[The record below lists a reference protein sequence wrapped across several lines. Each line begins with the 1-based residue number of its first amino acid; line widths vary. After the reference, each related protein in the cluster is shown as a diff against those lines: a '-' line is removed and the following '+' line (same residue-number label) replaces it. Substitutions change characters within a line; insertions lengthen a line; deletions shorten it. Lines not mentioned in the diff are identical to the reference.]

1 MNEKAEGF
9 YLKKCRKFLTTMV
22 LACSLFIP
30 VRAGA
35 EADVVVSMQINN
47 SIMEINGEN
56 TEIDEGR
63 ATSPII
69 FGGRTLVPIR
79 AIIEAFDGEVFWDGT
94 TQTVE
99 LILYD
104 DIIRLVIDS
113 DVAYLNGEQHTL
125 DVAPAIINDRT
136 MLPLRFIAEGFNLGI
151 AWDGSTETVSIIRNS
166 FDETEYNELMS
177 MVPQY
182 SGEPYVYIN
191 NNTPFF
197 DEYELINGSF
207 EYYSELDALGRC
219 NVCMASVAEDIMPT
233 VERGD
238 ISSVTPTG
246 WKNARYDNVDG
257 GYLYNR
263 CHLIGYQLTGEN
275 ANERNL
281 ITGTRYL
288 NIDGMLPFENMV
300 DDYIEETNGR
310 VMYRATPVFRGD
322 NLVAD
327 GVLLEAYSVND
338 GGRGVSFCVYCYNV
352 SPGINI
358 DYSTGENKYTGDL
371 GEVIENK
378 NADSTNAVGSGI
390 YRTPTGK
397 KYHLDAQC
405 GGKNS
410 YETTLA
416 EATASGLTPCKKCA
430 E

>member
-1 MNEKAEGF
+1 M
-9 YLKKCRKFLTTMV
+9 KKYRILLTAM
-22 LACSLFIP
+22 LLICSLCIP
-30 VRAGA
+30 AIAGA

-47 SIMEINGEN
+47 SIMEVNGLDA
-56 TEIDEGR
+56 EIDEGR
-63 ATSPII
+63 GTTPII
-69 FGGRTLVPIR
+69 ANGRTLVPVR
-79 AIIEAFDGEVFWDGT
+79 AIIEAFDGEVLWDGT

-99 LILYD
+99 LTLYD
-104 DIIRLVIDS
+104 DTIRLVIDS
-113 DVAYLNGEQHTL
+113 NTAYLNGGLHTL
-125 DVAPAIINDRT
+125 DVAPTIINGRT
-136 MLPLRFIAEGFNLGI
+136 MLPIRFVAEGFNLGV
-151 AWDGSTETVSIIRNS
+151 AWDNSSQTVSIIRNS
-166 FDETEYNELMS
+166 FDEAEYNKLMS
-177 MVPQY
+177 MVPEY
-182 SGEPYVYIN
+182 SGEPYVHIN

-197 DEYELINGSF
+197 EDYELINGSF

-219 NVCMASVAEDIMPT
+219 DVCMASVAQDIMPT
-233 VERGD
+233 GERES

-246 WKNARYDNVDG
+246 WKNAQYNNVEG

-281 ITGTRYL
+281 ITGTRYM
-288 NIDGMLPFENMV
+288 NIDGMLSFENMV

-327 GVLLEAYSVND
+327 GVLLEAYSVSD
-338 GGRGVSFCVYCYNV
+338 GGSGVSFCVYCYNV
-352 SPGINI
+352 QPGISI
-358 DYSTGENKYTGDL
+358 DYSTGENCHL
-371 GEVIENK
+371 GGTSTVVESVNS
-378 NADSTNAVGSGI
+378 DSTTVIGTAI

-397 KYHLDAQC
+397 RYHLDAEC

-430 E
+430 D